1 MAGPVSACPR
11 RGELVVRR
19 VIWLRWL
26 AVPTTDWA
34 AIKSLNWNLHESRD
48 RVGRRGSQLC
58 RWGGR
63 GRRWLVSDL
72 HYDRTGDNNTDNV
85 TCTNRPNISSKSV
98 EFLMSCRAWL
108 SRDATVPVSDLAGNR
123 TTAARNKINFIRI
136 PQTENI
142 LTETPGQ
149 FFPFQHWLNYFQCK
163 NIETLLTLT
172 ER

>member
-1 MAGPVSACPR
+1 M
-11 RGELVVRR
+11 
-19 VIWLRWL
+19 
-26 AVPTTDWA
+26 
-34 AIKSLNWNLHESRD
+34 
-48 RVGRRGSQLC
+48 
-58 RWGGR
+58 
-63 GRRWLVSDL
+63 SDL
-72 HYDRTGDNNTDNV
+72 HYDRAGDNNTDNV
-85 TCTNRPNISSKSV
+85 TCTNNQNIPESLSYLAGPGSPQ
-98 EFLMSCRAWL
+98 LIP